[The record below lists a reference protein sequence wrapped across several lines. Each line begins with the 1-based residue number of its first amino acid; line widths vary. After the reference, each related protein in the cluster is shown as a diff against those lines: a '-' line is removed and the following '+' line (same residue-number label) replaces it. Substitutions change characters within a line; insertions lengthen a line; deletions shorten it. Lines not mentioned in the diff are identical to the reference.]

1 MHSTH
6 IILLLLG
13 LVTTVFATCSETY
26 PGAYEKISRLS
37 PDSTVEALNLL
48 EKGNH
53 LEFLTLTRIDS
64 SNLTTQEIV
73 AVKCSIQTVLL
84 AHFNHQ
90 SFFMK
95 MLGLITFYNIVTV
108 LAVCTF
114 AIFIF
119 LLCKDITFFVGLYV
133 ASFIIKLLF
142 SGRILKFSGVVL
154 SILLLCFK
162 KAPCSWTRFAFLFD
176 EYTPLLG
183 LFIFA
188 GTSWYIGAEIIDAI
202 NGNKGKKQ
210 YTRRNGGYPDVKISY
225 GDAMSHLMMLWVA
238 VGTAATIYHN
248 HWILGV
254 VTSFVLFGRCG
265 FFAKSVHGG
274 YQVGF
279 ESSAGLINCLI
290 AAVILVPGYIAIRL
304 NSPVLY
310 ETLKAFETGIMFWGS
325 FIGLLSLL
333 ILSDWD
339 YIQYQIKGNLG
350 VLMWL
355 QTAMF
360 TSCLATMYFGTVLE
374 IDCLK
379 NIGGTYLVFWA
390 LDLQRIVFRVFNNIS
405 LTPIF
410 FILFANLA
418 FLRYWIVNYPEYFIF
433 G

>member
-1 MHSTH
+1 MRSTY
-6 IILLLLG
+6 IILVVVA
-13 LVTTVFATCSETY
+13 LVTTVFAACSETY

-37 PDSTVEALNLL
+37 PDNTVEALNLL

-53 LEFLTLTRIDS
+53 TDFLTLTRIDS
-64 SNLTTQEIV
+64 SNLTMEEIA
-73 AVKCSIQTVLL
+73 AVKCSIQTALL

-114 AIFIF
+114 AIFII
-119 LLCKDITFFVGLYV
+119 LLCKDIAFFVAFYV
-133 ASFIIKLLF
+133 GSFIIKLLF
-142 SGRILKFSGVVL
+142 SGRILKFSGMVL
-154 SILLLCFK
+154 SVLLLCFK
-162 KAPCSWTRFAFLFD
+162 EAPCTWTRIAFFFD

-188 GTSWYIGAEIIDAI
+188 GTSWYIETGILNTI
-202 NGNKGKKQ
+202 NGNKKK
-210 YTRRNGGYPDVKISY
+210 YTYRNGSYPVVKISEE
-225 GDAMSHLMMLWVA
+225 DAMSYLMLLWLA
-238 VGTAATIYHN
+238 VGITATIYHN
-248 HWILGV
+248 HWMLGV
-254 VTSFVLFGRCG
+254 VTSLVLFGRCG
-265 FFAKSVHGG
+265 FFGKSVYGG

-279 ESSAGLINCLI
+279 ESSAGLVNCLI
-290 AAVILVPGYIAIRL
+290 TAVILVPGYIAIRI

-339 YIQYQIKGNLG
+339 YIRFHMKSNVG

-355 QTAMF
+355 QTVML
-360 TSCLATMYFGTVLE
+360 TSCIATMFFGTVLE

-390 LDLQRIVFRVFNNIS
+390 LDVQRLMFRVFKDIS

-410 FILFANLA
+410 FILFADLA
-418 FLRYWIVNYPEYFIF
+418 VLRYWIVNYPEYFIF